1 MYRRFQL
8 DGDAAGS
15 ALQEGH
21 QESTLALRRS
31 LTCCVFELP
40 RGGLKLRFDQQHLNV
55 LGLLPSEEASQEA
68 LLGRLMHDLD
78 DSQRCQ
84 LLQLLGAGASTQSL
98 QASARG
104 PAGNLTYREFTK

>member
-55 LGLLPSEEASQEA
+55 LGLLPSEEASQEV
-68 LLGRLMHDLD
+68 LLGRLVDDLD
-78 DSQRCQ
+78 VSERTEITELETSIC
-84 LLQLLGAGASTQSL
+84 
-98 QASARG
+98 ASAS
-104 PAGNLTYREFTK
+104 N